1 MTHPFLWPLGAVE
14 SFRLNYIPVWDVWST
29 LDEGSDN
36 TTKCQQRLIDIAS
49 FTSSAFNGP
58 RTTNVLTPGQI
69 DQVQFANL
77 HRLLAVV
84 VLLDVNSDGEDGM
97 RATRMGIH

>member
-1 MTHPFLWPLGAVE
+1 
-14 SFRLNYIPVWDVWST
+14 
-29 LDEGSDN
+29 
-36 TTKCQQRLIDIAS
+36 LIDIAG

-58 RTTNVLTPGQI
+58 RSTNVLTPGQI

-77 HRLLAVV
+77 HELLAVI